1 MFACVYAANTASLF
15 LPVSNLTNLLAHEA
29 FGLGFARYALIMLPP
44 ATLAVLT
51 NVLIFA
57 WLFRKDLRGSY
68 DPTVARFD
76 VRNRAFFRLTTGVV
90 LGVLAVFFFA
100 PLVGLPA
107 GAVALVMAAPAMG
120 AALALGWM
128 RPREVICSVSWEVLA

>member
-57 WLFRKDLRGSY
+57 WLYRNDLQGSY
-68 DPTVARFD
+68 DPAVPQFAAE
-76 VRNRAFFRLTTGVV
+76 NPAFFCVATFAVF
-90 LGVLAVFFFA
+90 GVLAAFFFA
-100 PLVGLPA
+100 PLA
-107 GAVALVMAAPAMG
+107 GVPSGVVALAAASG
-120 AALALGWM
+120 ARGGSSSGLRLGG
-128 RPREVICSVSWEVLA
+128 AK